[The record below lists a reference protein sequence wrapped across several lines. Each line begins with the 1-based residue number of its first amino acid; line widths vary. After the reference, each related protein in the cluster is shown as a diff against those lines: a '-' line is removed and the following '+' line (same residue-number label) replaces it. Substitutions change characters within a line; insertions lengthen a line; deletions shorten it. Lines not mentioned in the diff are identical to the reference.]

1 MQGIKILYEK
11 KECLYTLNLNHSLW
25 LLNMYYHLIIG
36 HTTCSQLSGKVWNS
50 FIRIRCTYRVRR
62 SCFLSSSSE
71 RNLFSANQS
80 SDKLS
85 NSASQSERGKL
96 KKAAFNL
103 CLVSYTCITL
113 YLARRYTRIIVSRLY
128 LLLGRK
134 LFSFSVAWGKIST
147 SNPERF
153 LSASRIVRL
162 LFDESEQLERFE
174 ARDSG

>member
-1 MQGIKILYEK
+1 MQGIKILNEK

-36 HTTCSQLSGKVWNS
+36 HIDYPTIRQGLNS

-128 LLLGRK
+128 VFLGRK